1 MAADSPVALAVD
13 AAPLLIGLVFTGAFL
28 VAGVRL
34 LRTGLG
40 VAASDVIDASEVHH
54 AEGVVEVEGTAEPAA
69 ETLTA
74 PASDT
79 ECLGYVHEI
88 TTDVGDPHDPALIDN
103 SDPSLAED
111 EHRGG
116 GAVVERTRE
125 LAPFYVADG
134 TGRVLVGDEADLYL
148 GEMERYPDPDDFMYN
163 LFHIDAAGVN
173 QGVYY
178 ENEEVMTQISEA
190 RRSVDQAERKELYT
204 NAITTLL
211 EDKVHLP
218 AFNYKNAYGVSSRVQ
233 DFSVHPVSPI
243 NPRLVTDYNNVSL

>member
-148 GEMERYPDPDDFMYN
+148 GEMERYPDPDDEDRGHQERRLEPGDEVHVYGQRKDVVEAREDFPDERVYVGTGDDQRMKVTVGDEREVVLTRAAIGGVLT
-163 LFHIDAAGVN
+163 LFAGGASLLLARELLTVAGV
-173 QGVYY
+173 
-178 ENEEVMTQISEA
+178 
-190 RRSVDQAERKELYT
+190 L
-204 NAITTLL
+204 
-211 EDKVHLP
+211 
-218 AFNYKNAYGVSSRVQ
+218 
-233 DFSVHPVSPI
+233 
-243 NPRLVTDYNNVSL
+243 